1 MDTVFAGNYR
11 YDANYKAIMPSIDKV
26 QSEIEELEGFAVDI
40 RLDAT
45 EPTLTLRSYKRRYER
60 RARERHTVADWK
72 RLRFQSAYPDHD
84 VSVLLSDGRVASD
97 RMMLARVRQSYN

>member
-1 MDTVFAGNYR
+1 
-11 YDANYKAIMPSIDKV
+11 MPSIDKV

-45 EPTLTLRSYKRRYER
+45 EPALKLRSYKRRYER

-72 RLRFQSAYPDHD
+72 RLRFHDAYPDHD